1 MSDPA
6 PISQPARPPVR
17 PPILQHLPPQSNGAP
32 PDESALLDGFTNWTI
47 EQGIEMYP
55 AQEEAAFELIAGS
68 NVILNT
74 PTGSGKS
81 LVAVAAHF
89 VGLGRDQRSVYT
101 APIKALVS
109 EKFFELC
116 KQFGSEQVGMITG
129 DGSINPNAPI
139 ICCTAEILANWAL
152 RDGHRTDVDI
162 VIADEFHFYAD
173 PQRGWAWQL
182 PILELPHCQFLLM
195 SATLG
200 NTRFFEDELTKR
212 TGRETVLVKSS
223 QRPVPLDFEY
233 RTTLLHTSIESL
245 LESGRAPIYLVHFT
259 QRDATE
265 AAQSYVSLDPLTK
278 EEKQRVKEL
287 IGGFRFDSP
296 FGKGLRRFLV
306 AGIGVHHAGLL
317 PKYRLLVERLAQAG
331 LLKIICGTDTL
342 GVGVNVPI
350 RSVLFTKLCK
360 YDGSTTRILRNREFA
375 QIAGRAGRRGFDD
388 EGTVWAQAPEH
399 VVMNQ
404 AKLQKAA
411 EDAKKKKMVK
421 KKAPDRGYAH
431 WDEGTFEKMVSG
443 EPEPLTSS
451 FQVNH
456 QMIMSLL
463 DRRGDGCA
471 AVRKLMVDNHEPRKR
486 QRQHIQQ
493 SISIYR
499 SLVDAGLLEFPDE
512 PDELGRRVRV
522 NFDLQ
527 DEFALHQPL
536 SLWALDAIEHLD
548 RQFEV
553 EERSDEQ
560 RHERREREREVAV
573 EDDAP
578 PSDNPF
584 ASLSGLVLDEA
595 PEVVSPQPGAAA
607 GDSSRDDN
615 DDDRADDRDDDR
627 ADDRADDGDEAMRA
641 EQDESAGGSSMRVVE
656 AETKGDMQRALAVMT
671 IIEAVQES
679 PGVLINAQLRKAKD
693 EVMAEMKSSGVEY
706 EERMERLA
714 KVEPP
719 RPMKE
724 WMYADFNEFRA
735 RHPWVGGN
743 TVKPKSIARDMFERS
758 MTFGE
763 YTGHYGLKQS
773 EGVLLRY
780 LSDVYKGITQNVPAD
795 AMNDELDEIAHWLGT
810 LVRQVDS
817 SLLDEWERLQN
828 PDEYEGAVRPPTGE
842 KAESGEVTITSDRR
856 AFNTMVRNAAFR
868 WIEQLARRQRPAGSI
883 EGLNARELM
892 ESYWQEYD
900 AIEIDGDA
908 RHSSRFQLDWASGA
922 VSQTIHDP
930 EGHDEWRVLG
940 EVDFAASRDEDRLV
954 IALTGIERR

>member
-1 MSDPA
+1 MTSRLL
-6 PISQPARPPVR
+6 S
-17 PPILQHLPPQSNGAP
+17 
-32 PDESALLDGFTNWTI
+32 SALAL
-47 EQGIEMYP
+47 GI
-55 AQEEAAFELIAGS
+55 
-68 NVILNT
+68 
-74 PTGSGKS
+74 
-81 LVAVAAHF
+81 VAVAGNASAF
-89 VGLGRDQRSVYT
+89 CGFYV
-101 APIKALVS
+101 AKADTDLFNQSSKVA
-109 EKFFELC
+109 
-116 KQFGSEQVGMITG
+116 MM
-129 DGSINPNAPI
+129 
-139 ICCTAEILANWAL
+139 
-152 RDGHRTDVDI
+152 RDGDRTDVDI

-200 NTRFFEDELTKR
+200 NTRFFEEELSRR
-212 TGRETVLVKSS
+212 TGRDTALVKST
-223 QRPVPLDFEY
+223 QRPVPLHFEY
-233 RTTLLHTSIESL
+233 RTSTLHQSIEAL

-259 QRDATE
+259 QREATE
-265 AAQSYVSLDPLTK
+265 AAQSYLSLDPLSK
-278 EEKQRVKEL
+278 DEKQQVKEL

-306 AGIGVHHAGLL
+306 GGVGVHHAGLL

-350 RSVLFTKLCK
+350 RSVLFTQLCK
-360 YDGSTTRILRNREFA
+360 YDGTSTRLLRVREFQ

-388 EGTVWAQAPEH
+388 SGDVWAQAPEH

-404 AKLQKAA
+404 QMLQKAA
-411 EDAKKKKMVK
+411 EDAKKKKKLVK

-431 WDEGTFEKMVSG
+431 WDEGTFTKLVEG
-443 EPEPLTSS
+443 DPEPLTSS
-451 FQVNH
+451 FAVNH
-456 QMIMSLL
+456 QMVMSLL
-463 DRRGDGCA
+463 DRPGDGCR
-471 AVRKLMVDNHEPRKR
+471 AVRSLMTDNHESRKQ
-486 QRQHIQQ
+486 QRHHIRR

-512 PDELGRRVRV
+512 PDEYGRRVRV
-522 NFDLQ
+522 DFDLQ

-548 RQFEV
+548 REFEV
-553 EERSDEQ
+553 EERSHEQ
-560 RHERREREREVAV
+560 RHERREREREKVVDQETPAN
-573 EDDAP
+573 
-578 PSDNPF
+578 DNPF
-584 ASLSGLVLDEA
+584 AALSGLVLDVATETDGTDEMEGAETHGNDASFGFEPVEERTGLTEVEPVDEA
-595 PEVVSPQPGAAA
+595 PT
-607 GDSSRDDN
+607 
-615 DDDRADDRDDDR
+615 
-627 ADDRADDGDEAMRA
+627 MRL
-641 EQDESAGGSSMRVVE
+641 VE
-656 AETKGDMQRALAVMT
+656 AETKGEVQRAIAVLT
-671 IIEAVQES
+671 IVEAVQES
-679 PGVLINAQLRKAKD
+679 PGVVINAQLRKAKD
-693 EVMAEMKSSGVEY
+693 ELMAEMKSSGVEY
-706 EERMERLA
+706 EERMERLG

-719 RPMKE
+719 RPMKD
-724 WMYADFNEFRA
+724 WMYSDFNEFRT

-780 LSDVYKGITQNVPAD
+780 LSDVYKGMTQNVPAD

-828 PDEYEGAVRPPTGE
+828 PDEHGEVDGEVRPPSEETH
-842 KAESGEVTITSDRR
+842 GEVTITTDAR
-856 AFNTMVRNAAFR
+856 AFRTLVRNAAFR
-868 WIEQLARRQRPAGSI
+868 WVEQLARHERPKGSV

-892 ESYWQEYD
+892 APYWDEYD

-908 RHSSRFQLDWASGA
+908 RNSSRFDFDAVAGT

-930 EGHDEWRVLG
+930 EGHDEWRLLG
-940 EVDFAASRDEDRLV
+940 QVDLDASRVEDRLV
-954 IALTGIERR
+954 IVLADVVRQ

>member
-1 MSDPA
+1 MTDL
-6 PISQPARPPVR
+6 
-17 PPILQHLPPQSNGAP
+17 PPILQHLPPA

-47 EQGIEMYP
+47 AQGIEMYP
-55 AQEEAAFELIAGS
+55 AQEEAVFELIAGS

-109 EKFFELC
+109 EKFFDLC
-116 KQFGSEQVGMITG
+116 RQFGSERVGMITG
-129 DGSINPNAPI
+129 DGSINPDAPI

-152 RDGHRTDVDI
+152 RDGDRTDVDV

-200 NTRFFEDELTKR
+200 NTRFFEDELTRR
-212 TGRETVLVKSS
+212 TGRDTALVKST
-223 QRPVPLDFEY
+223 QRPVPLHFEY
-233 RTTLLHTSIESL
+233 RTSTLHHSIEAL

-259 QRDATE
+259 QREATE
-265 AAQSYVSLDPLTK
+265 AAQSYLSLDPLSK
-278 EEKQRVKEL
+278 DEKQQVKDL

-306 AGIGVHHAGLL
+306 GGIGVHHAGLL

-350 RSVLFTKLCK
+350 RSVLFTQLCK
-360 YDGSTTRILRNREFA
+360 YDGSTTRLLRVREFQ

-388 EGTVWAQAPEH
+388 SGDVWVQAPEH

-404 AKLQKAA
+404 QMRQKAA
-411 EDAKKKKMVK
+411 EDAKKKKKLVK

-431 WDEGTFEKMVSG
+431 WDEGTFTKLVEG
-443 EPEPLTSS
+443 DPEPLTSS
-451 FQVNH
+451 FAVNH
-456 QMIMSLL
+456 QMVMSLL
-463 DRRGDGCA
+463 DRPGDGCR
-471 AVRKLMVDNHEPRKR
+471 AVRSLMTDNHEPRKQ
-486 QRQHIQQ
+486 QRHHIRR

-512 PDELGRRVRV
+512 PDEYGRRVRV
-522 NFDLQ
+522 DFDLQ

-548 RQFEV
+548 RQFDVVEQAR
-553 EERSDEQ
+553 EERHNDRRAE
-560 RHERREREREVAV
+560 RHAPDV
-573 EDDAP
+573 DDDP
-578 PSDNPF
+578 PTDSAF
-584 ASLSGLVLDEA
+584 AALAGLVLEEDDE
-595 PEVVSPQPGAAA
+595 
-607 GDSSRDDN
+607 DDEE
-615 DDDRADDRDDDR
+615 
-627 ADDRADDGDEAMRA
+627 DDGDETVRFQPEAERTDVERA
-641 EQDESAGGSSMRVVE
+641 DDDAVRSEPEVARIVRVVE
-656 AETKGDMQRALAVMT
+656 AETKGEVQRALAVLT
-671 IIEAVQES
+671 IVEAVQES
-679 PGVLINAQLRKAKD
+679 PGVVINAQLRKAKD
-693 EVMAEMKSSGVEY
+693 ELMAEMKSSGVEY
-706 EERMERLA
+706 EERMERLG

-719 RPMKE
+719 RPMKD
-724 WMYADFNEFRA
+724 WMYSDFNEFRA

-795 AMNDELDEIAHWLGT
+795 AKNDELDEIAHWLGT

-828 PDEYEGAVRPPTGE
+828 PDEHEVVEGAVRPPSGE
-842 KAESGEVTITSDRR
+842 TQGEVTITSDAR
-856 AFNTMVRNAAFR
+856 AFRTLVRNAAFR
-868 WIEQLARRQRPAGSI
+868 WIEQLARHERPKGSVD
-883 EGLNARELM
+883 GLNARELM
-892 ESYWQEYD
+892 EPYWDEYD

-908 RHSSRFQLDWASGA
+908 RNTSRFDFDAQRGH
-922 VSQTIHDP
+922 VVQTIHDP

-940 EVDFAASRDEDRLV
+940 EVDLAASRDEDRLV

>member
-1 MSDPA
+1 MSDL
-6 PISQPARPPVR
+6 
-17 PPILQHLPPQSNGAP
+17 PPILQHLPPA
-32 PDESALLDGFTNWTI
+32 PDESALLDGFTNWTV

-116 KQFGSEQVGMITG
+116 RQFGPERVGMITG
-129 DGSINPNAPI
+129 DGSINPDAPI

-152 RDGHRTDVDI
+152 RDGDRTDVDI

-200 NTRFFEDELTKR
+200 NTRFFEEELSRR
-212 TGRETVLVKSS
+212 TGRDTALVKST
-223 QRPVPLDFEY
+223 QRPVPLHFEY
-233 RTTLLHTSIESL
+233 RTSTLHQSIEAL

-259 QRDATE
+259 QREATE
-265 AAQSYVSLDPLTK
+265 AAQSYLSLDPLSK
-278 EEKQRVKEL
+278 DEKQQVKEL

-306 AGIGVHHAGLL
+306 GGVGVHHAGLL

-350 RSVLFTKLCK
+350 RSVLFTQLCK
-360 YDGSTTRILRNREFA
+360 YDGTSTRLLRVREFQ

-388 EGTVWAQAPEH
+388 SGDVWAQAPEH

-404 AKLQKAA
+404 QMLQKAA
-411 EDAKKKKMVK
+411 EDAKKKKKLVK

-431 WDEGTFEKMVSG
+431 WDEGTFTRLVEG
-443 EPEPLTSS
+443 DPEPLTSS
-451 FQVNH
+451 FAVNH
-456 QMIMSLL
+456 QMVMSLL
-463 DRRGDGCA
+463 DRPGDGCR
-471 AVRKLMVDNHEPRKR
+471 AVRSLMTDNHESRKQ
-486 QRQHIQQ
+486 QRHHIRR

-512 PDELGRRVRV
+512 PDEYGRRVRV
-522 NFDLQ
+522 DFDLQ

-548 RQFEV
+548 REFEV
-553 EERSDEQ
+553 EERSHEQ
-560 RHERREREREVAV
+560 RHERREREREKVVDQETPAN
-573 EDDAP
+573 
-578 PSDNPF
+578 DNPF
-584 ASLSGLVLDEA
+584 AALSGLVLDVATEA
-595 PEVVSPQPGAAA
+595 DGTDEMGGAETDENDASVGFEPVEERTGLTEVEPVEE
-607 GDSSRDDN
+607 
-615 DDDRADDRDDDR
+615 
-627 ADDRADDGDEAMRA
+627 EATMRL
-641 EQDESAGGSSMRVVE
+641 VE
-656 AETKGDMQRALAVMT
+656 AETKGEVQRAIAVLT
-671 IIEAVQES
+671 IVEAVQES
-679 PGVLINAQLRKAKD
+679 PGVVINAQLRKAKD
-693 EVMAEMKSSGVEY
+693 ELMAEMKSSGVEY
-706 EERMERLA
+706 EERMERLG

-719 RPMKE
+719 RPMKD
-724 WMYADFNEFRA
+724 WMYSDFNEFRT

-780 LSDVYKGITQNVPAD
+780 LSDVYKGMTQNVPAD

-828 PDEYEGAVRPPTGE
+828 PDEHGEVDGEVRPPSEETHD
-842 KAESGEVTITSDRR
+842 EVTITTDAR
-856 AFNTMVRNAAFR
+856 AFRTLVRNAAFR
-868 WIEQLARRQRPAGSI
+868 WVEQLARHERPRGSV

-892 ESYWQEYD
+892 APYWDEYD

-908 RHSSRFQLDWASGA
+908 RNSSRFDFDAASGR

-930 EGHDEWRVLG
+930 EGHDEWRLLG
-940 EVDFAASRDEDRLV
+940 QVDLDASRVEDRLV
-954 IALTGIERR
+954 IVLTDVVRQ